1 MSNKSMG
8 PLSERGLY
16 LGLKVAASVLSVC
29 VALGLGW
36 MLWQRFPGH
45 KITDQELLREAVAEW
60 KGAGESGSGPSYQIF
75 EQQAA
80 QGYYDDAAD
89 TAHLFKSTEDLNW
102 SMVELTKIRSENG
115 DIQGAKNSLHN
126 LDGSDVRAKAT
137 RVIALIQAYRGDLA
151 GALETIAPIGQSDE
165 VLLAFGQYQVE
176 HGDFEGALNTAART
190 KSGYQ
195 LYYDIGDALRLR
207 AEQSRAP
214 KLAAQMKDPKLAA
227 LFLECARF
235 TLSFR
240 KEEVITIQAT
250 PCDDSWLYATQGKFS
265 EADAVI
271 LKNKCPNVSFVAAR
285 QYAADPSGAEKLLR
299 ANADKDDLAR
309 GLGEFVKAAAEKG
322 NITEALRFLGDVQSL
337 GPGRVSSQVQEI
349 ARSWT
354 IRDGP
359 RAVLQWARSRPT
371 PEQRTWALL
380 GMAEAL
386 GHPTS
391 RRYPL

>member
-1 MSNKSMG
+1 MG

-45 KITDQELLREAVAEW
+45 KITDPELLREAVAEW

-240 KEEVITIQAT
+240 KEEVNN
-250 PCDDSWLYATQGKFS
+250 Y
-265 EADAVI
+265 
-271 LKNKCPNVSFVAAR
+271 
-285 QYAADPSGAEKLLR
+285 SGDTL
-299 ANADKDDLAR
+299 
-309 GLGEFVKAAAEKG
+309 
-322 NITEALRFLGDVQSL
+322 
-337 GPGRVSSQVQEI
+337 
-349 ARSWT
+349 
-354 IRDGP
+354 
-359 RAVLQWARSRPT
+359 
-371 PEQRTWALL
+371 
-380 GMAEAL
+380 
-386 GHPTS
+386 
-391 RRYPL
+391 

>member
-1 MSNKSMG
+1 MG

-227 LFLECARF
+227 LFL
-235 TLSFR
+235 
-240 KEEVITIQAT
+240 
-250 PCDDSWLYATQGKFS
+250 
-265 EADAVI
+265 
-271 LKNKCPNVSFVAAR
+271 
-285 QYAADPSGAEKLLR
+285 
-299 ANADKDDLAR
+299 
-309 GLGEFVKAAAEKG
+309 
-322 NITEALRFLGDVQSL
+322 
-337 GPGRVSSQVQEI
+337 
-349 ARSWT
+349 
-354 IRDGP
+354 
-359 RAVLQWARSRPT
+359 
-371 PEQRTWALL
+371 
-380 GMAEAL
+380 
-386 GHPTS
+386 
-391 RRYPL
+391 